1 MNIRDIY
8 DQNDEVRLSLIT
20 PAGSCFPPAFYL
32 SVPDG
37 DANSQCIFCKGGMN
51 LAAVLEGLINTCL
64 YHGATPE
71 LIVQIVKESLKGALE
86 GTNDGTH

>member
-1 MNIRDIY
+1 MNIREMH
-8 DQNDEVRLSLIT
+8 DQTDEVRLSLIT
-20 PAGSCFPPAFYL
+20 PAGACFPPAFYL

-71 LIVQIVKESLKGALE
+71 LIVQIVEETLRNALE
-86 GTNDGTH
+86 GKNDDNN